1 MTQLES
7 PYGLR
12 DIGQEAKPPYAV
24 LPDPATLFLGRS
36 QRLCALTPGHPLEA
50 YLNFAADVTAAQHA
64 VQASLPEPMLPPA
77 SLIRQ
82 AQENG
87 LPPLSRSTFEPGEAE
102 EAALTRLL
110 DGLRQC
116 NLTDEARAA
125 IATLAA
131 ASGDKRCQLMS
142 GALKDAP
149 AEDIAARVLILAG
162 LQISFARLAAK
173 LTAQD
178 LQPIADGICPACGS
192 PPVSTAVVGWPKA
205 HNSRFCTCS
214 LCGTMWNVVR
224 IKCVLCS
231 STEGI
236 AYHSIGGRPDQ
247 VKAETCDKCRRYVK
261 ILYHVKDPNLDPLSD
276 DVASLDLDM
285 LLIQEGWERGGH
297 NLFLLGY

>member
-1 MTQLES
+1 MTQIES

-24 LPDPATLFLGRS
+24 LPDPSALFLGRS
-36 QRLCALTPGHPLEA
+36 RRLRALAPGHTLEP
-50 YLNFAADVTAAQHA
+50 YLNFAADLTEVQHA
-64 VQASLPEPMLPPA
+64 VQASLREPTLPPA
-77 SLIRQ
+77 SQIRQ

-87 LPPLSRSTFEPGEAE
+87 IPPLSRSTFEPREAE
-102 EAALTRLL
+102 EAALSRLL
-110 DGLRQC
+110 DGLREYS
-116 NLTDEARAA
+116 LTEEANAA
-125 IATLAA
+125 AAALAA
-131 ASGDKRCQLMS
+131 VSAERRCQLMS

-149 AEDIAARVLILAG
+149 VEDVAGRVLILAG
-162 LQISFARLAAK
+162 LQIAFARLAAK
-173 LTAQD
+173 LVAED
-178 LQPIADGICPACGS
+178 LHPVADSVCPACGS
-192 PPVSTAVVGWPKA
+192 LPISSSVVGWPKA

-236 AYHSIGGRPDQ
+236 SYHSIGGRPDQ
-247 VKAETCDKCRRYVK
+247 VKAETCEKCRRYVK
-261 ILYHVKDPNLDPLSD
+261 ILYQIKDPSLDPLSD

-285 LLIQEGWERGGH
+285 LLAQEGWERGGQ